1 MSGFDWLYVGATV
14 ALGLLD
20 FLWQNRLG
28 IAALLGLIF
37 LAKILNRL
45 VVLDSMAGSIKR
57 IREMLERKESEEL
70 STERKRDL
78 RHRAGAGS
86 WAASQLLWIE
96 EYPEEHYRWI
106 HKVPTDACAIRCP
119 YDRRE
124 CWQTHCVQLGE
135 CGFLREHNHA
145 TDEGAA
151 GCEVCQFYRHATIR
165 YRDSLSRGKE
175 ENS

>member
-57 IREMLERKESEEL
+57 IREMLERKE
-70 STERKRDL
+70 ER
-78 RHRAGAGS
+78 
-86 WAASQLLWIE
+86 
-96 EYPEEHYRWI
+96 
-106 HKVPTDACAIRCP
+106 V
-119 YDRRE
+119 
-124 CWQTHCVQLGE
+124 
-135 CGFLREHNHA
+135 
-145 TDEGAA
+145 
-151 GCEVCQFYRHATIR
+151 
-165 YRDSLSRGKE
+165 
-175 ENS
+175 